1 MSEQFTAEQF
11 TAEQFTAEQLTSRMR
26 QLLGITDEHV
36 TGEQILAAFE
46 EALAEQV
53 DAPTDPAVP
62 EDMVLIPTV
71 ALANLQAAAAVAPRL
86 MAKQHERERAEVLNA
101 YRDRYTPASRAAWEK
116 QYDIDPA
123 ATRSYLASAPVIV
136 PLAEL
141 GHAGDAAN
149 LDASDSLEA
158 ELRAAGL
165 GSLVPTRKER

>member
-1 MSEQFTAEQF
+1 MSEQFTAEQIQ
-11 TAEQFTAEQLTSRMR
+11 TMC
-26 QLLGITDEHV
+26 QLLGITDENV
-36 TGEQILAAFE
+36 TGEQIFAAFE

-86 MAKQHERERAEVLNA
+86 VAQQHAHEREQVLNA

-116 QYDIDPA
+116 QYDIDPDG
-123 ATRSYLASAPVIV
+123 TRAYLASAPVIV
-136 PLAEL
+136 PLAEI

>member
-1 MSEQFTAEQF
+1 MSEQFTAE
-11 TAEQFTAEQLTSRMR
+11 ELTAEQLTSRMR

-86 MAKQHERERAEVLNA
+86 VEQQHAHEREQVLTA
-101 YRDRYTPASRAAWEK
+101 YRDRYAPASGRRGRSSTTSTRPAPRATW
-116 QYDIDPA
+116 
-123 ATRSYLASAPVIV
+123 
-136 PLAEL
+136 
-141 GHAGDAAN
+141 
-149 LDASDSLEA
+149 
-158 ELRAAGL
+158 RAR
-165 GSLVPTRKER
+165 P